1 MSPDWPS
8 PIGKTCVYRPL
19 GTAVTRGYR
28 NSVLNLDYI
37 AKVDRANGPVV
48 LAADDDAMP
57 EHEATVSNALG
68 RHFRCCD
75 VASPECFGFVWQFRP
90 FTVPDIFI
98 IEEMKI
104 KSFHRASTNAL
115 SQRPNG

>member
-1 MSPDWPS
+1 
-8 PIGKTCVYRPL
+8 
-19 GTAVTRGYR
+19 
-28 NSVLNLDYI
+28 
-37 AKVDRANGPVV
+37 VDRANGPVV

-57 EHEATVSNALG
+57 EHEATVSNALS
-68 RHFRCCD
+68 RHFSCCD
-75 VASPECFGFVWQFRP
+75 VAPPECFGFVWQFRP

-104 KSFHRASTNAL
+104 ESFHRASTNAL